1 MKILY
6 HHRTLGDG
14 AEGIHIEEMVN
25 AFRKLGHEVKIVS
38 PIGDQT
44 NVNTPKVAAFIRI
57 KHLIPKFFYEIP
69 EVAYNLY
76 GYHLL
81 QKAITF
87 FKPDFIYD
95 RYITFNASSI
105 LAGKRYKIPVILEV
119 NSPLAMERIQQKDEK
134 LYLKRLASN
143 FERWICANS
152 DKTVVVSTPLKDYL
166 VSVGVPGSKVVVMPN
181 GVNLRKFKPM
191 EKNRKLMRQ
200 LNIHENNIV
209 IGFVGILRPWHGIDL
224 LLKTFYN
231 VTKKIDNIYLLI
243 VGEGPIKDE
252 IEEQIRGYGLTKKVA
267 VTGRVPH
274 GKVPDYISLFDIAVS
289 PKATFYASPMKILE
303 YMAQEKAVIAPRM
316 RNIEDIILDE
326 KDGILFEPDN
336 ATSLQN
342 AILKFLHDPQ
352 LRSSLEK
359 AARSKIEGYYKW
371 EDNAQKVID
380 LIEKL
385 QVHEI
390 R

>member
-1 MKILY
+1 MRVLY

-14 AEGIHIEEMVN
+14 AEGIHIGEMVN
-25 AFRKLGHEVKIVS
+25 AFQELGHEVRVVS
-38 PIGDQT
+38 PIGEQT
-44 NVNTPKVAAFIRI
+44 NVNTPKVVLLTRF
-57 KHLIPKFFYEIP
+57 KHLIPKFSYEIA

-76 GYHLL
+76 GYDLL
-81 QKAITF
+81 RKAVNF

-105 LAGKRYKIPVILEV
+105 LVGKQYKIPVILEV
-119 NSPLAMERIQQKDEK
+119 NAPLAMERIQQKDEK
-134 LYLKRLASN
+134 LYFKRLALN
-143 FERWICANS
+143 FEKWISANA

-166 VSVGVPGSKVVVMPN
+166 VSVGVPESKIVVMAN
-181 GVNLRKFKPM
+181 GVNLKKFKPM
-191 EKNRKLMRQ
+191 EKNKKLMRE

-303 YMAQEKAVIAPRM
+303 YMAHEKAVIAPRM

-336 ATSLQN
+336 AASLQN
-342 AILKFLHDPQ
+342 AILKLSHNPQ

-371 EDNAQKVID
+371 EDNAQKIID

-385 QVHEI
+385 QVHKI

>member
-1 MKILY
+1 MRILY

-14 AEGIHIEEMVN
+14 AEGIHIGEMVN
-25 AFRKLGHEVKIVS
+25 AFRKLGHKVKIVS

-57 KHLIPKFFYEIP
+57 KHLIPKFFYEIA
-69 EVAYNLY
+69 EVAYNIY
-76 GYHLL
+76 GYDLL
-81 QKAITF
+81 RRAVNF

-119 NSPLAMERIQQKDEK
+119 NSPLAMERAQQKDEK
-134 LYLKRLASN
+134 LYLRRLAFN
-143 FERWICANS
+143 LERWICANS

-166 VSVGVPGSKVVVMPN
+166 VSMGVPQSKVVVMPN

-191 EKNRKLMRQ
+191 EKNKKLMRE

-224 LLKTFYN
+224 LLKAFYN
-231 VTKKIDNIYLLI
+231 ITKKIDNIYLLI
-243 VGEGPIKDE
+243 VGEGPIRDE
-252 IEEQIRGYGLTKKVA
+252 IEKQIRDYGLTEKVTI
-267 VTGRVPH
+267 TGRMPH

-303 YMAQEKAVIAPRM
+303 YMAQAKAVVAPKM

-336 ATSLQN
+336 AMSLQN
-342 AILKFLHDPQ
+342 TILKLSREPQ
-352 LRSSLEK
+352 LRLNLEK
-359 AARSKIEGYYKW
+359 TAYSKIEGYYKW

-380 LIEKL
+380 LAE
-385 QVHEI
+385 EI
-390 R
+390 QKIQR

>member
-69 EVAYNLY
+69 EVAYNIY
-76 GYHLL
+76 GYNLL
-81 QKAITF
+81 RRAVNC

-200 LNIHENNIV
+200 LSIHENNIV

-224 LLKTFYN
+224 LLRAFYN
-231 VTKKIDNIYLLI
+231 VTKRIDTMHLLI
-243 VGEGPIKDE
+243 VGGGPIRDE
-252 IEEQIRGYGLTKKVA
+252 IEKQIRDYGLTEKA
-267 VTGRVPH
+267 TITGRVPH

-303 YMAQEKAVIAPRM
+303 YMAQAKAVVAPKM

-336 ATSLQN
+336 AISLQN
-342 AILKFLHDPQ
+342 TILKLSREPQ
-352 LRSSLEK
+352 LRLNLEK
-359 AARSKIEGYYKW
+359 TAHSKIEGYYQW
-371 EDNAQKVID
+371 EDNAQKVVD
-380 LIEKL
+380 LAE
-385 QVHEI
+385 EI
-390 R
+390 QKIQR